1 MTLDVP
7 DVDADP
13 LVQLTRWLDEA
24 RAAGQ
29 ELPEAMALATAT
41 PDGAPSNRFVLLRG
55 LDHGLVFFT
64 DYESDKAAELE
75 ANPRA
80 AAVLNWQMP
89 AHRQVRVIGSV
100 ARVTDEESDRYWST
114 RPPGSRRSA
123 AASHQSRVI
132 PSRAALEAQ
141 VADLAS
147 RYPNDGDVPRPTRWG
162 GYRITPERVELW
174 EQQPDRLHDRLRYR
188 REGDRWII
196 ERLSP

>member
-1 MTLDVP
+1 MDVA

-13 LVQLTRWLDEA
+13 LRQLSRWLDAAREA
-24 RAAGQ
+24 GE
-29 ELPEAMALATAT
+29 ELPDAMALATAT
-41 PDGAPSNRFVLLRG
+41 ADGQPSARVVLLRG

-80 AAVLNWQMP
+80 AAVFNWLVP
-89 AHRQVRVIGSV
+89 AHRQLRATGPVERVSDV
-100 ARVTDEESDRYWST
+100 ESDRYWLT

-123 AASHQSRVI
+123 AASHQSKVI
-132 PSRAALEAQ
+132 PSRAALEEQ
-141 VADLAS
+141 VAAIAE
-147 RYPNDGDVPRPTRWG
+147 RYPNDADVPRPPRWG

-188 REGDRWII
+188 RDGDGWTI

>member
-1 MTLDVP
+1 M
-7 DVDADP
+7 
-13 LVQLTRWLDEA
+13 
-24 RAAGQ
+24 
-29 ELPEAMALATAT
+29 
-41 PDGAPSNRFVLLRG
+41 VLLRG

-64 DYESDKAAELE
+64 DYESDKAADLE
-75 ANPRA
+75 SNPRA
-80 AAVLNWQMP
+80 AAVLNWLVP
-89 AHRQVRVIGSV
+89 AHRQVRAVGPV
-100 ARVTDEESDRYWST
+100 ERVSEAESDRYWLT

-141 VADLAS
+141 VAAIAE
-147 RYPNDGDVPRPTRWG
+147 RYPDDADVPRPARWG

-188 REGDRWII
+188 REGDGWTI

>member
-1 MTLDVP
+1 MDVA

-13 LVQLTRWLDEA
+13 LRQLSRWLDAAREA
-24 RAAGQ
+24 GE
-29 ELPEAMALATAT
+29 ELPDAMALATAT
-41 PDGAPSNRFVLLRG
+41 ADGQPSARVVLLRG

-80 AAVLNWQMP
+80 AAVFNWLVP
-89 AHRQVRVIGSV
+89 AHRQVRATGPVE
-100 ARVTDEESDRYWST
+100 RVSDVESDRYWLT

-123 AASHQSRVI
+123 AASHQSKVI
-132 PSRAALEAQ
+132 PSRAALEEQ
-141 VADLAS
+141 VAAIAE
-147 RYPNDGDVPRPTRWG
+147 RYPNDADVPRPPRWG

-188 REGDRWII
+188 RDGDGWTI

>member
-1 MTLDVP
+1 MDVA

-13 LVQLTRWLDEA
+13 LQQLSRWLDAA
-24 RAAGQ
+24 RDAGQ
-29 ELPEAMALATAT
+29 ELPEAMTVATAT
-41 PDGAPSNRFVLLRG
+41 PDAQPSARVVLLRG

-80 AAVLNWQMP
+80 AAVFNWLVP
-89 AHRQVRVIGSV
+89 AHRQVRATGVV
-100 ARVTDEESDRYWST
+100 QRVSDDESDRYWLT

-123 AASHQSRVI
+123 AASHQSKVI
-132 PSRAALEAQ
+132 PSRAALEEQ
-141 VADLAS
+141 VAAIAE
-147 RYPNDGDVPRPTRWG
+147 RYPNDADVPRPPRWG

-188 REGDRWII
+188 RDGNRWTI

>member
-1 MTLDVP
+1 VDVA

-13 LVQLTRWLDEA
+13 LRQLSRWLDAAREA
-24 RAAGQ
+24 GE
-29 ELPEAMALATAT
+29 ELPDAMALATAT
-41 PDGAPSNRFVLLRG
+41 ADGQPSARVVLLRG

-80 AAVLNWQMP
+80 AAVFNWLVP
-89 AHRQVRVIGSV
+89 AHRQVRATGPVE
-100 ARVTDEESDRYWST
+100 RVSDVESDRYWLT

-123 AASHQSRVI
+123 AASHQSKVI
-132 PSRAALEAQ
+132 PSRAALEEQ
-141 VADLAS
+141 VAAIAE
-147 RYPNDGDVPRPTRWG
+147 RYPNDADVPRPPRWG

-188 REGDRWII
+188 RDGDGWTI

>member
-1 MTLDVP
+1 MDVA

-13 LVQLTRWLDEA
+13 LRQVSRWLDAAREA
-24 RAAGQ
+24 GE
-29 ELPEAMALATAT
+29 ELPDAMALATAT
-41 PDGAPSNRFVLLRG
+41 ADGQPSARVVLLRG

-80 AAVLNWQMP
+80 AAVFNWLVP
-89 AHRQVRVIGSV
+89 AHRQVRATGPVQ
-100 ARVTDEESDRYWST
+100 RVSDAESDRYWLT

-123 AASHQSRVI
+123 AASHQSKVI
-132 PSRAALEAQ
+132 PSRAALEEQ
-141 VADLAS
+141 VAAIAE
-147 RYPNDGDVPRPTRWG
+147 RYPNDADVPRPPRWG
-162 GYRITPERVELW
+162 GYRITPERIELW

-188 REGDRWII
+188 RDGDGWTI